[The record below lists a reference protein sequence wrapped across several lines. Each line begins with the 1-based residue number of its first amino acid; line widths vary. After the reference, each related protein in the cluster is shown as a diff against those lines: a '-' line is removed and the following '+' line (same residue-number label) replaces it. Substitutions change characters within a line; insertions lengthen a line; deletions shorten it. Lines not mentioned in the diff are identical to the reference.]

1 MLGNLLPGAEKRAIS
16 YQTLFASGDS
26 ILFST
31 NAGVVID
38 QENVLKVNAVYA
50 CVRIIADSISTLPV
64 DSFQRINGTRRPYR
78 PKPEWLDMPDI
89 GVTFSDLTQLT
100 VASLLLNGNA
110 FVRVLRDEQG
120 IAGLVVLNPL
130 KVQVSRTSDGAR
142 PLYIYDNRDT
152 ITHDEM
158 LHIKELVLPGQLRGK
173 SRIDLVKEN
182 LGLASALEQFAA
194 RFFSGSNSSGIIEY
208 PGNLTREQA
217 LDLANSFENEHKGL
231 RKSHRTGVLFGGA
244 KFTRTTPDNNTAQFI
259 ESRKFAVEEIARA
272 FRVPPSMLGVIEPGA
287 SSYNSLEQ
295 NSINFVVHTLRPYIY
310 KLEQAFTRLLPRGV
324 FVKYNVDGLMRGDS
338 AARSSYYQTM
348 LAAGAYTL
356 NEVRTLEDLPPV
368 EGGDVVRVPL
378 HATDLDAANLA
389 DIDRKTM
396 IAQRL
401 IQSGFDPAA
410 VLAELGLPPIQHTG
424 VPSTMLQP
432 ISQINPDDPASAY
445 EVTS

>member
-31 NAGVVID
+31 NSGVVID

-64 DSFQRINGTRRPYR
+64 DSFQRVNGTRRPYR

-89 GVTFSDLTQLT
+89 GVTFSDLTQLAI
-100 VASLLLNGNA
+100 ASMLLNGNA
-110 FVRVLRDEQG
+110 FIRVLRDERG
-120 IAGLVVLNPL
+120 IAGLIVLNPL

-173 SRIDLVKEN
+173 SRVDLVKEN

-208 PGNLTREQA
+208 PGNLTKEQA
-217 LDLANSFENEHKGL
+217 LDLANAFENEHKGL

-244 KFTRTTPDNNTAQFI
+244 KFQRTTPDNNTAQFI

-287 SSYNSLEQ
+287 ASYNSLEQ

-310 KLEQAFTRLLPRGV
+310 KLEQAFTRLLPQGV

-338 AARSSYYQTM
+338 AARSAYYQTM
-348 LAAGAYTL
+348 LAAGAFSI
-356 NEVRTLEDLPPV
+356 NDVRTLEDMAPV
-368 EGGDVVRVPL
+368 DGGDTVRVPL
-378 HATDLDAANLA
+378 HSMDLDAANLA
-389 DIDRKTM
+389 DLDKKTM

-401 IQSGFDPAA
+401 IQSGFDPQA
-410 VLAELGLPPIQHTG
+410 VLAELGLPAIAHTG
-424 VPSTMLQP
+424 VPTVMLQP
-432 ISQINPDDPASAY
+432 ISQIDAEDPLSAY
-445 EVTS
+445 QVGA

>member
-1 MLGNLLPGAEKRAIS
+1 MLSNLLPGAESRAIS

-31 NAGVVID
+31 NSGVVID

-50 CVRIIADSISTLPV
+50 AVRLISDSISTLPV
-64 DSFQRINGTRRPYR
+64 DSFQRVNGTRKPYR
-78 PKPEWLDMPDI
+78 PRPEWLDTPDI
-89 GVTFSDLTQLT
+89 GVSFSDLTQLAI
-100 VASLLLNGNA
+100 VSLLLNGNT
-110 FVRVLRDEQG
+110 FIRVLRDERG
-120 IAGLVVLNPL
+120 VAGLVVLNPL
-130 KVQVSRTSDGAR
+130 KVQITRTKDGAR
-142 PLYIYDNRDT
+142 PLYVYDNKDT

-158 LHIKELVLPGQLRGK
+158 LHIKELVLPGQQRGK

-259 ESRKFAVEEIARA
+259 ESRKFAVEEIARV

-310 KLEQAFTRLLPRGV
+310 KLEMAFGRLLPRGV
-324 FVKYNVDGLMRGDS
+324 FVKYNVDGLLRGDS
-338 AARSSYYQTM
+338 AARSAYYASAIQNGYM
-348 LAAGAYTL
+348 SI
-356 NEVRTLEDLPPV
+356 NQVRALEDAPPV
-368 EGGDVVRVPL
+368 DGGDELRVPL
-378 HATDLDAANLA
+378 HSVDLSVANIA
-389 DIDRKTM
+389 EIDKKTQ

-401 IQSGFDPAA
+401 IQSGFEPAA
-410 VLAELGLPPIQHTG
+410 VLDSLGLPPITHTG
-424 VPSTMLQP
+424 LPTVMLQP
-432 ISQINPDDPASAY
+432 ISQIDPNDPTSAY
-445 EVTS
+445 EVGS

>member
-31 NAGVVID
+31 NSGVVID

-64 DSFQRINGTRRPYR
+64 DSFQRVNGTRRPYR

-89 GVTFSDLTQLT
+89 GVTFSDLTQLAI
-100 VASLLLNGNA
+100 ASMLLNGNA
-110 FVRVLRDEQG
+110 FIRVLRDERG
-120 IAGLVVLNPL
+120 IAGLIVLNPL

-173 SRIDLVKEN
+173 SRVDLVKEN

-208 PGNLTREQA
+208 PGNLTKEQA
-217 LDLANSFENEHKGL
+217 LDLANAFENEHKGL

-244 KFTRTTPDNNTAQFI
+244 KFQRTTPDNNTAQFI

-287 SSYNSLEQ
+287 ASYNSLEQ

-310 KLEQAFTRLLPRGV
+310 KLEQAFTRLLPQGV

-338 AARSSYYQTM
+338 AARSAYYQTM
-348 LAAGAYTL
+348 LAAGAFSI
-356 NEVRTLEDLPPV
+356 NDVRTLEDMAPV
-368 EGGDVVRVPL
+368 DGGDTVRVPL
-378 HATDLDAANLA
+378 HSMDLDAANLA
-389 DIDRKTM
+389 DLDKKTM

-401 IQSGFDPAA
+401 IQSGFEPQA
-410 VLAELGLPPIQHTG
+410 VLAELGLPAIAHTG
-424 VPSTMLQP
+424 VPTVMLQP
-432 ISQINPDDPASAY
+432 ISQIDAEDPLSAY
-445 EVTS
+445 QVGA

>member
-1 MLGNLLPGAEKRAIS
+1 VLGNLLPGAEKRAIS

-31 NAGVVID
+31 NSGVVID

-64 DSFQRINGTRRPYR
+64 DSFQRVNGTRRPYR

-89 GVTFSDLTQLT
+89 GVTFSDLTQLAI
-100 VASLLLNGNA
+100 ASMLLNGNA
-110 FVRVLRDEQG
+110 FIRVLRDERG
-120 IAGLVVLNPL
+120 IAGLIVLNPL

-173 SRIDLVKEN
+173 SRVDLVKEN

-208 PGNLTREQA
+208 PGNLTKEQA
-217 LDLANSFENEHKGL
+217 LDLANAFENEHKGL

-244 KFTRTTPDNNTAQFI
+244 KFQRTTPDNNTAQFI

-272 FRVPPSMLGVIEPGA
+272 FRGPPSMLGVIEPGA
-287 SSYNSLEQ
+287 ASYNSLEQ

-310 KLEQAFTRLLPRGV
+310 KLEQAFTRLLPQGV

-338 AARSSYYQTM
+338 AARSAYYQTM
-348 LAAGAYTL
+348 LAAGAFSI
-356 NEVRTLEDLPPV
+356 NDVRTLEDMAPV
-368 EGGDVVRVPL
+368 DGGDTVRVPL
-378 HATDLDAANLA
+378 HSMDLDAANLA
-389 DIDRKTM
+389 DLDKKTM

-401 IQSGFDPAA
+401 IQSGFEPQA
-410 VLAELGLPPIQHTG
+410 VLAELGLPAIAHTG
-424 VPSTMLQP
+424 VPTVMLQP
-432 ISQINPDDPASAY
+432 ISQIDAEDPLSAY
-445 EVTS
+445 QVGA

>member
-1 MLGNLLPGAEKRAIS
+1 VLGNLLPGAEKRAIS

-31 NAGVVID
+31 NSGVVID

-64 DSFQRINGTRRPYR
+64 DSFQRVNGTRRPYR

-89 GVTFSDLTQLT
+89 GVTFSDLTQLAI
-100 VASLLLNGNA
+100 ASMLLNGNA
-110 FVRVLRDEQG
+110 FIRVLRDERG
-120 IAGLVVLNPL
+120 IAGLIVLNPL

-173 SRIDLVKEN
+173 SRVDLVKEN

-208 PGNLTREQA
+208 PGNLTKEQA
-217 LDLANSFENEHKGL
+217 LDLANAFENEHKGL

-244 KFTRTTPDNNTAQFI
+244 KFQRTTPDNNTAQFI

-287 SSYNSLEQ
+287 ASYNSLEQ

-310 KLEQAFTRLLPRGV
+310 KLEQAFTRLLPQGV

-338 AARSSYYQTM
+338 AARSAYYQTM
-348 LAAGAYTL
+348 LAAGAFSI
-356 NEVRTLEDLPPV
+356 NDVRTLEDMAPV
-368 EGGDVVRVPL
+368 DGGDTVRVPL
-378 HATDLDAANLA
+378 HSMDLDAANLA
-389 DIDRKTM
+389 DLDKKTM

-401 IQSGFDPAA
+401 IQSGFEPQA
-410 VLAELGLPPIQHTG
+410 VLAELGLPAIAHTG
-424 VPSTMLQP
+424 VPTVMLQP
-432 ISQINPDDPASAY
+432 ISQIDAEDPLSAY
-445 EVTS
+445 QVGA

>member
-1 MLGNLLPGAEKRAIS
+1 MLGHLLPGAEKRAIS

-50 CVRIIADSISTLPV
+50 CVRLISDSISTLPV
-64 DSFQRINGTRRPYR
+64 DSYQRRNGARLPYR

-89 GVTFSDLTQLT
+89 GVTFSDLTQLAVT
-100 VASLLLNGNA
+100 SLLLNGNA
-110 FVRVLRDEQG
+110 FIRVLRDERG
-120 IAGLVVLNPL
+120 VAGLVVLNPH
-130 KVQVSRTSDGAR
+130 KVQVTRTSDQTR
-142 PLYIYDNRDT
+142 PLYVYDNRDT

-158 LHIKELVLPGQLRGK
+158 LHIKEIVLPGQLRGK
-173 SRIDLVKEN
+173 SRIELVKEN

-208 PGNLTREQA
+208 PGNLTKEQA

-244 KFTRTTPDNNTAQFI
+244 KFTRTTPDNNTSQFI

-272 FRVPPSMLGVIEPGA
+272 FRVPPSMIGVIEPGA

-310 KLEQAFTRLLPRGV
+310 KLEQAFTRLLPNGV
-324 FVKYNVDGLMRGDS
+324 FVKYNVDGLLRGDS
-338 AARSSYYQTM
+338 AARSAFYASAIQNGYM
-348 LAAGAYTL
+348 SI
-356 NEVRTLEDLPPV
+356 NDVRTLEDMRPAD
-368 EGGDVVRVPL
+368 GGDTLRVPL
-378 HATDLDAANLA
+378 HSVDLDAANVAEL
-389 DIDRKTM
+389 DKKTQ

-401 IQSGFDPAA
+401 IQSGFDPAD
-410 VLAELGLPPIQHTG
+410 VMRQLGLPEIAHTG
-424 VPSTMLQP
+424 LPTVMLQP
-432 ISQINPDDPASAY
+432 VSQIDPTDPLSAY
-445 EVTS
+445 EVGA